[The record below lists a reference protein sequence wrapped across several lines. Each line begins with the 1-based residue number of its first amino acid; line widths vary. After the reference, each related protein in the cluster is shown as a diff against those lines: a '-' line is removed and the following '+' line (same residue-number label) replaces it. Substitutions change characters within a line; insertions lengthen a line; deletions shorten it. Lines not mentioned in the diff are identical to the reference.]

1 MTRAGGESVQPF
13 PMSGGTQE
21 GRGRSEKRRLLRKV
35 VLASISIGI
44 VVATFAYF
52 LPQIANYGAVW
63 GIVKTLTWSQIGALI
78 GATVINLA
86 TFAPP
91 WMITLPGLSFL
102 RAMQMTQA
110 STALSIV
117 LPGGAA
123 VGAAGSIG
131 MLRVWRFRGADIAR
145 AVTLTSLWNQFLN
158 LLFPIVAVFL
168 LAITGN
174 QTAALA
180 TAAFIGVAVLGVVA
194 GAFVLVLV
202 SNRLANDVGD
212 AIARLTNWALS
223 KVHRGPVSWG
233 GESFSRFRRDAGDFL
248 QKRWH
253 LLTLSALAGSL
264 TVFGVLLV
272 SLRVM
277 GVTASQ
283 VSLVEAFAAWSLVRI
298 IASIPITPG
307 GVGIVELGLTG
318 TLVGFGGHNAR
329 VVAAVLVYRFLTVV
343 PTLVLGLLSAFTWRR
358 GQRRPEPA
366 ELIVN
371 S

>member
-1 MTRAGGESVQPF
+1 MTRAGSPSGQPSAV
-13 PMSGGTQE
+13 SGGAE
-21 GRGRSEKRRLLRKV
+21 EVRGRPKRRLLRKII
-35 VLASISIGI
+35 LATVSGGI
-44 VVATFAYF
+44 IVATFAYF
-52 LPQIANYGAVW
+52 LPTIADYGAVW
-63 GIVKTLTWSQIGALI
+63 GIVQTLSWAQIAGLI
-78 GATVINLA
+78 GATMVNLA

-123 VGAAGSIG
+123 VGAAGSIA
-131 MLRVWRFRGADIAR
+131 MLRAWRFRAADIAR
-145 AVTLTSLWNQFLN
+145 AVTLTSLWNQFMN

-168 LAITGN
+168 LAIEGD

-180 TAAFIGVAVLGVVA
+180 TAAFIGVAVLGVVV
-194 GAFVLVLV
+194 GLFVLVLV

-212 AIARLTNWALS
+212 AIARLTNWTLA
-223 KVHRGPVSWG
+223 KVRRGPVSWG

-248 QKRWH
+248 EKRWH
-253 LLTLSALAGSL
+253 VLTLAALAGSL
-264 TVFGVLLV
+264 TVFAVLLV

-277 GVTASQ
+277 GVTAAQ
-283 VSLVEAFAAWSLVRI
+283 VTLVEAFAAWSLVRI

-307 GVGIVELGLTG
+307 GFGIVELGLTG
-318 TLVGFGGHNAR
+318 TLVGFGGHNAP

-343 PTLVLGLLSAFTWRR
+343 PTLVLGLLAAFTWRR
-358 GQRRPEPA
+358 GQRRPEPV
-366 ELIVN
+366 ELVAN

>member
-1 MTRAGGESVQPF
+1 MTRAGRRNGQPL
-13 PMSGGTQE
+13 PVSGGADE
-21 GRGRSEKRRLLRKV
+21 ARRRPKRRRLRKII
-35 VLASISIGI
+35 LAAVSGGI
-44 VVATFAYF
+44 IVATFAYF
-52 LPQIANYGAVW
+52 LPTIADYGAVW
-63 GIVKTLTWSQIGALI
+63 GVVKTLTWEQIGALI
-78 GATVINLA
+78 GATVLNLA

-117 LPGGAA
+117 VPGGVA

-131 MLRVWRFRGADIAR
+131 MLRAWGFRAAEIAR
-145 AVTLTSLWNQFLN
+145 AVTLTSLWNQFMN

-168 LAITGN
+168 LTIHGD

-180 TAAFIGVAVLGVVA
+180 TAAFIGAAVLGIVVA
-194 GAFVLVLV
+194 AFTLVLV
-202 SNRLANDVGD
+202 SNRLAHDLGEV
-212 AIARLTNWALS
+212 IARLTNWALCRIR
-223 KVHRGPVSWG
+223 RGPVAWG
-233 GESFSRFRRDAGDFL
+233 GESFSRFRRDAADFL
-248 QKRWH
+248 VRRWH
-253 LLTLSALAGSL
+253 LLTLAALAGSL
-264 TVFGVLLV
+264 TVFAVLLV

-307 GVGIVELGLTG
+307 GFGVVELGLTG
-318 TLVGFGGHNAR
+318 TLVGFGGHNAP

-343 PTLVLGLLSAFTWRR
+343 PTLVLGLVAAFTWRR
-358 GQRRPEPA
+358 GQRRPEPV
-366 ELIVN
+366 ELTVN
-371 S
+371 G

>member
-1 MTRAGGESVQPF
+1 MTRADRRSGQPVNV
-13 PMSGGTQE
+13 SGGAEE
-21 GRGRSEKRRLLRKV
+21 GRGRPKRRLRKII
-35 VLASISIGI
+35 LAAISGGI
-44 VVATFAYF
+44 IVATFAYF
-52 LPQIANYGAVW
+52 LPTIANYGAVW
-63 GIVKTLTWSQIGALI
+63 EVVKTLSWEQIGALI
-78 GATVINLA
+78 GATALNLV

-117 LPGGAA
+117 VPGGAA
-123 VGAAGSIG
+123 VGAAGSIA
-131 MLRVWRFRGADIAR
+131 MLRVWGFRAADIAR

-168 LAITGN
+168 LTISGD

-180 TAAFIGVAVLGVVA
+180 TAAFIGVAVLGVVV

-212 AIARLTNWALS
+212 AIARLTNWGLRKIRRS
-223 KVHRGPVSWG
+223 PVSWG

-248 QKRWH
+248 EQRWH
-253 LLTLSALAGSL
+253 VLTLSALAGSL

-277 GVTASQ
+277 GVSAAQ
-283 VSLVEAFAAWSLVRI
+283 VSVDEAFAAWALVRL
-298 IASIPITPG
+298 IATIPITPG
-307 GVGIVELGLTG
+307 GFGVVELGLTG
-318 TLVGFGGHNAR
+318 TLVGFGGDNAP

-343 PTLVLGLLSAFTWRR
+343 PTLVLGLVGAFTWRR
-358 GQRRPEPA
+358 GQRRPEPVEVIA
-366 ELIVN
+366 N

>member
-1 MTRAGGESVQPF
+1 MTRAVRRNGQP
-13 PMSGGTQE
+13 PPVSGGADE
-21 GRGRSEKRRLLRKV
+21 GRGRPRRRLLRKII
-35 VLASISIGI
+35 LATVSGGI
-44 VVATFAYF
+44 IVATFAYF
-52 LPQIANYGAVW
+52 LPTIANYGAVW
-63 GIVKTLTWSQIGALI
+63 GIVKTLTWEQVGALI
-78 GATVINLA
+78 GATVLNLV

-102 RAMQMTQA
+102 RAMQVTQA

-117 LPGGAA
+117 VPGGAA

-131 MLRVWRFRGADIAR
+131 MLRASGFRAADIAR

-168 LAITGN
+168 LTIHGD

-180 TAAFIGVAVLGVVA
+180 TAAFIGVAVLGVVVA
-194 GAFVLVLV
+194 AFVLVLV
-202 SNRLANDVGD
+202 SNRLAHELGDVV
-212 AIARLTNWALS
+212 ARLASWALG
-223 KVHRGPVSWG
+223 KIRRGPVSWG
-233 GESFSRFRRDAGDFL
+233 GESFSRFRRDAADFL
-248 QKRWH
+248 ERRWH
-253 LLTLSALAGSL
+253 VLTLSALAGSL

-277 GVTASQ
+277 GVSASQ

-307 GVGIVELGLTG
+307 GFGVIELGLTG

-343 PTLVLGLLSAFTWRR
+343 PTLVLGLVAAFTFRR
-358 GQRRPEPA
+358 KRRPEPV
-366 ELIVN
+366 EVVVN
-371 S
+371 G